1 MGPDSGKYRCGGVVR
16 RGLGLTDRRHE
27 RRVVGTADDLKGPVS
42 DLHTEGMLVVI
53 TRLAFPRLRDY
64 VNATGS
70 ARSCHVNTRSGGAS
84 DVMGTSLI
92 PTIAPIISAWPG

>member
-53 TRLAFPRLRDY
+53 TLKQ
-64 VNATGS
+64 
-70 ARSCHVNTRSGGAS
+70 
-84 DVMGTSLI
+84 
-92 PTIAPIISAWPG
+92 